1 MFDILAFTSSQS
13 QFARFTGKQSF
24 ARFTGKQSFPR
35 FAGTQTAPELYCD
48 KEATAVA
55 RNQATARIYPD

>member
-24 ARFTGKQSFPR
+24 PR
-35 FAGTQTAPELYCD
+35 FAGKQTAPELYCD
-48 KEATAVA
+48 KEAAAVA